1 MQLLVRR
8 RNAYN
13 FEQLPSHDAAYDIDF
28 LPCEELFTKVGY
40 SFHLFFEDGKV
51 MEVFDLVELFEC
63 VVVIFGIIDVGSYGE
78 VFLVFLGDV
87 VFELLLDLDVY

>member
-1 MQLLVRR
+1 M
-8 RNAYN
+8 
-13 FEQLPSHDAAYDIDF
+13 
-28 LPCEELFTKVGY
+28 
-40 SFHLFFEDGKV
+40 

-78 VFLVFLGDV
+78 IFLVFLGDV